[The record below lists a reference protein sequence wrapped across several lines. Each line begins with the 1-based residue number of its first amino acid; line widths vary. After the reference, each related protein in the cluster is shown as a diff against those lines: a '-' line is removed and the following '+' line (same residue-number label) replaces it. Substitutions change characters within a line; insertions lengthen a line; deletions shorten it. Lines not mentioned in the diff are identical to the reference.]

1 MLGLP
6 IGGLGVALSDAGM
19 LVASETLAAINA
31 YFMMDQAAPTSCPAS
46 NERTSNQ
53 YHMLAL
59 DHMIRETT
67 GLPLSDALPLRQ
79 HKLLQRGERR
89 YFSPVAAVEDSRG
102 TVQLGRRACI
112 YNADTNMSC
121 FEYPRLIDADGT
133 PADLTVYVVA
143 DQGPKGWR
151 AWMRLFVGMGARGW
165 VLTDPWHI
173 GWFATRQAATDTGLW
188 LLVLELTV

>member
-1 MLGLP
+1 MLELP
-6 IGGLGVALSDAGM
+6 IGGPGVALSDAGM

-89 YFSPVAAVEDSRG
+89 YFAPVAAVEDSRG

-112 YNADTNMSC
+112 YNADTN
-121 FEYPRLIDADGT
+121 
-133 PADLTVYVVA
+133 V
-143 DQGPKGWR
+143 
-151 AWMRLFVGMGARGW
+151 
-165 VLTDPWHI
+165 
-173 GWFATRQAATDTGLW
+173 TRF
-188 LLVLELTV
+188 